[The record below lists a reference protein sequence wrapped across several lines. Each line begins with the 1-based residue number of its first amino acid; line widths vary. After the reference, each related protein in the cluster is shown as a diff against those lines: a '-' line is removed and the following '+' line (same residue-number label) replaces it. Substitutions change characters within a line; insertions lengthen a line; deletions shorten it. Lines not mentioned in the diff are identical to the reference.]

1 MFAVVE
7 AVTLMKSPKKYPV
20 GAYRATIISG
30 ILAAIILVA
39 YFTSAVRSRAAP
51 NIVPEPDRHS
61 VIAVTCPYAPFF
73 GIGGSN
79 GIEWRL
85 IVSAFREFGQQVQHL
100 YVSYEDAL
108 RYFES
113 DDVEGVWVC
122 GGMGI
127 PDKGYYPS
135 APLLERRFVVA
146 TLADSEIEIE
156 QLDALVE
163 FRVGIHPDVLQ
174 VLQPQIPLV
183 LQRSENLEE
192 IANHV
197 LLASLLFAARI
208 DALITEESVF
218 NENLRLVPRAA
229 DPAQPI
235 RFHRLFK
242 PVFPKILFKDQ
253 ALRDRFDEALKKV
266 TVSQIGDG

>member
-1 MFAVVE
+1 MFVVREAAPSMKSPEKYLVGTRRAAIVFAVLFAVV
-7 AVTLMKSPKKYPV
+7 
-20 GAYRATIISG
+20 
-30 ILAAIILVA
+30 LVA
-39 YFTSAVRSRAAP
+39 YLTTPLRFKAAP
-51 NIVPEPDRHS
+51 NLVSEKDRHS
-61 VIAVTCPYAPFF
+61 IIAITCPYAPYF

-79 GIEWRL
+79 GREWRL
-85 IVSAFREFGQQVQHL
+85 IVSAFLEFGQQVQHL

-113 DDVEGVWVC
+113 DEVDGVWVC

-127 PDKGYYPS
+127 PDENYYRS

-146 TLADSEIEIE
+146 TLAETELEFE
-156 QLDALVE
+156 QLDALE
-163 FRVGIHPDVLQ
+163 GFTVGIHPDVRR
-174 VLQPQIPLV
+174 VLQPQMPQA
-183 LQRSENLEE
+183 LQRSEDFRK

-197 LLASLLFAARI
+197 LRASLLFTKRI

-235 RFHRLFK
+235 RFHRLFE
-242 PVFPKILFKDQ
+242 PVFPIIVFKDS
-253 ALRDRFDEALKKV
+253 ALRDCFDKALRKI
-266 TVSQIGDG
+266 TVSQFVNG